1 MKREESVFL
10 ELNEEEVKDVLIK
23 HGYEVKSQIGFGGF
37 AKVYQVFSE
46 QYQDSFAA
54 KVFPREKDEK
64 RSEKAFQTE
73 INALRQICNSHIIY
87 LYDTIIHE
95 KFFVIIM
102 EYCPNGSLYDF
113 IKKNGTF
120 HHNML
125 IALYKQLLKTV
136 EACHEA
142 RLAHLD
148 IKPQNILIDKYG
160 RLKLSDFGL
169 SGIYNNGSCH
179 SYSGSMF
186 FMCPE
191 LLSKVPFDPFKA
203 DIWALGVT
211 FYFML
216 TGHKPFKATSRV
228 ALLSAFKS
236 GLFIPPIS
244 NTKIFYLITK
254 MLAVDERLRPTAS
267 ELLTETLFTRKP
279 IPSSVMIPCPCRTK
293 LSIKEK
299 PQSYKILKPKL
310 TQHIRPCTSN
320 QFIGKITPM
329 YH

>member
-1 MKREESVFL
+1 M
-10 ELNEEEVKDVLIK
+10 ELNEDEVKHELIK
-23 HGYEVKSQIGFGGF
+23 CGYEVKRQIGFGGF
-37 AKVYQVFSE
+37 AKVYEVFSE
-46 QYQDSFAA
+46 HYQDTFAA
-54 KVFPREKDEK
+54 KVFQRDQNEE
-64 RSEKAFQTE
+64 RAEKAFQTE
-73 INALRQICNSHIIY
+73 ISALRQICNSHIIY
-87 LYDTIIHE
+87 LYDTIINE

-120 HHNML
+120 HHRML
-125 IALYKQLLKTV
+125 IALYKQLLETV
-136 EACHEA
+136 ETCHKA

-169 SGIYNNGSCH
+169 SGIYNKETCE

-191 LLSKVPFDPFKA
+191 LLSKTPFDPFKA

-216 TGHKPFKATSRV
+216 TGHRPFNAGTRF
-228 ALLSAFKS
+228 ALLSVFKT
-236 GLFIPPIS
+236 GFVIPPIS
-244 NTKIFYLITK
+244 SAKVCSLITK
-254 MLAVDERLRPTAS
+254 MLAVDEKLRPTAS
-267 ELLTETLFTRKP
+267 QLLCEPLFTRKP
-279 IPSSVMIPCPCRTK
+279 IPSNVMIPCPCSIK
-293 LSIKEK
+293 LNIKEK
-299 PQSYKILKPKL
+299 PMSHKIIKPQL
-310 TQHIRPCTSN
+310 TQHSIRSFTST
-320 QFIGKITPM
+320 QCIGKIALL